1 MAVPIRSQQNQP
13 VPSIAEPD
21 NLNKAIINIWCSQV
35 SLHFAMETYEYL
47 HINVTVTT
55 NP

>member
-21 NLNKAIINIWCSQV
+21 NLNKAIIDVRQCE
-35 SLHFAMETYEYL
+35 LRL
-47 HINVTVTT
+47 HIATENM
-55 NP
+55 